1 MSSNMTPT
9 LNSSEWL
16 RDLIN
21 DTEQNCW
28 KTKKITLFHCNGN
41 ARQSETCGKFPTRIS

>member
-28 KTKKITLFHCNGN
+28 DTKKLPFFILRY